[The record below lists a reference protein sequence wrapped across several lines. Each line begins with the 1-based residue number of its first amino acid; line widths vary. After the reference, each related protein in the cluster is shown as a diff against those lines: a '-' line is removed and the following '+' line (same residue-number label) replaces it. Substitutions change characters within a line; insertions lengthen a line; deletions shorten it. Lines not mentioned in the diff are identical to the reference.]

1 MKIIN
6 LQAENIKKLVA
17 VSITPDGNL
26 VQITGANG
34 NGKTSVLDA
43 IWWALAGVSNIQ
55 EKPIREGQTQA
66 RIRLDLGEAI
76 VTRTFRLKDGG
87 EYTSQINVEN
97 AEGVKF
103 PSPQTMLDD
112 LLGQLSFDPLAFA
125 RMEPKAQF
133 NALRRFVP
141 DVDFD
146 GIESANKADYEK
158 RKDLN
163 RRAKEAKTLAQ
174 SVEIPADLPTAPIDE
189 NGLIDELQKANEHN
203 ALIET
208 KKNNRNSLRQNTDAK
223 KKEVA
228 VLVEELVRLQDKINA
243 MNAEIKK
250 NEEKLAAAG
259 PLPEP
264 KDITEI
270 RKKID
275 GAKEL
280 NSKIAAREEKH
291 QHLELAKQYQADADA
306 LTEAMERREQEK
318 LERIAQANIPVA
330 GMTFGDGEILMKGV
344 PFNQASDA
352 EQLRASIAI
361 AMALNPK
368 LRVIRVRDGSLLDSK
383 SLKVLEEMAEKK
395 DYQVWIERVDDSGK
409 VGFVLEDGHLKNN
422 NMKEG
427 DGE

>member
-17 VSITPDGNL
+17 VSITPEGNL

-34 NGKTSVLDA
+34 NGKTSVLDS
-43 IWWALAGVSNIQ
+43 IWWALAGVANIQ

-66 RIRLDLGEAI
+66 RIRLDLGEVI
-76 VTRTFRLKDGG
+76 VTRTFKLKDGG
-87 EYTSQINVEN
+87 EYTSQINCEN

-103 PSPQTMLDD
+103 TSPQTMLDD

-125 RMEPKAQF
+125 RMDPKAQF

-146 GIESANKADYEK
+146 GIEAANKADYEK
-158 RKDLN
+158 RKELN
-163 RRAKEAKTLAQ
+163 RRAKEAKTLAN
-174 SVEIPADLPTAPIDE
+174 SVEIPAGLPAQPVDE
-189 NGLIDELQKANEHN
+189 NALIDQLQKANESN
-203 ALIET
+203 NLIET
-208 KKNNRNSLRQNTDAK
+208 KKNNRATLARDISTWR
-223 KKEVA
+223 KEA
-228 VLVEELVRLQDKINA
+228 EEKEKELVALQEKIKA
-243 MNAEIKK
+243 LQTKADEAEK
-250 NEEKLAAAG
+250 KLASAG

-264 KDITEI
+264 QDISEI
-270 RKKID
+270 RKQID
-275 GAKEL
+275 SAKEI
-280 NSKIAAREEKH
+280 NRQIAAREEK
-291 QHLELAKQYQADADA
+291 QEHLEVAKSLAAEADA
-306 LTEAMERREQEK
+306 LTEAMERREQDK
-318 LERIAQANIPVA
+318 LEKIAAANIPVP
-330 GMTFGDGEILMKGV
+330 GLTFGEGEILMKGV

-383 SLKVLEEMAEKK
+383 SLLILEEMANTQ
-395 DYQVWIERVDDSGK
+395 DYQVWIERVDDTGK
-409 VGFVLEDGHLKNN
+409 VGFVLEDGHLKENL
-422 NMKEG
+422 KEG